1 MRSTKR
7 RPAAVLAALAA
18 ALAATACMPRGPAE
32 FNLGRLPGWYRYLA
46 GDDIRQ
52 ACAAGGPD
60 RVRFVYNAVW
70 TEQVRAYELKFA
82 DYGAQVDQYV
92 WGPAALLAGTTSGP
106 QIRAEKANIGIDRAR
121 LARLE
126 RAMAASDV
134 QGPSPQGK
142 FLRSD
147 NFYWVV
153 ASCRQGRFH
162 FNAFQAGDGRFE
174 ALTFPEQLFEADRT
188 DIAVNRPRRLDLP
201 PLAGA
206 PDRDDGLIF
215 TVQVSGESLD
225 VARWD

>member
-1 MRSTKR
+1 MLNR
-7 RPAAVLAALAA
+7 RVLIVSLGALAVA
-18 ALAATACMPRGPAE
+18 ACMPQGPVE
-32 FNLGRLPGWYRYLA
+32 LNLGRGPSWYRYLA

-60 RVRFVYNAVW
+60 RVRFVYNAIW
-70 TEQVRAYELKFA
+70 TEQVRAYELKFT

-92 WGPAALLAGTTSGP
+92 WGPGTLIAASLQGP
-106 QIRAEKANIGIDRAR
+106 EVRATKASIGIDQAR

-126 RAMAASDV
+126 QAMAASDV
-134 QGPSPQGK
+134 QGPSPQGT

-162 FNAFQAGDGRFE
+162 FNAFQAGDRRFE
-174 ALTFPEQLFEADRT
+174 ALTFPAQLLDADRT
-188 DIAVNRPRRLDLP
+188 GVAVNQPRRLDLP
-201 PLAGA
+201 PLAGN
-206 PDRDDGLIF
+206 PDRGESNVF